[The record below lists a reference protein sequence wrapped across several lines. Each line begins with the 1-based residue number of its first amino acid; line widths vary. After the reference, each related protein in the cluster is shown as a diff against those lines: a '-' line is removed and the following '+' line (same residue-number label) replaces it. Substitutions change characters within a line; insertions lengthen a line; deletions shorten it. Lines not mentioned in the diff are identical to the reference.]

1 MSLISN
7 RYVPTGEVKRITVG
21 SFEERARLIES
32 AANSDSVR
40 LFGVQIESKVVGTF
54 PAHAVVLSEDGKCI
68 RVKYEINGNVAK
80 LLSFDR
86 VAVDTVEERK
96 NLSNTQA
103 KEAATL
109 LSQGRI
115 SEAKAAIKHL
125 VALVDSTSPQQDD
138 QIIDAMISF
147 RRADRPWKATFRE
160 KSDTMRRLV
169 LDEAG
174 EIHKDRIQPKFKSLH
189 NGTLKSTEVDRYRDL
204 VIESIKI
211 LDTRTTRLQE
221 QVESAIG
228 AVKELKIEDPSIGS
242 YLNFAHDLADSL
254 QSNHKT
260 VTEALR
266 RVKRTDSLG
275 KLYDSLSEEFGDCEV
290 ASRYVTSMSKRLV
303 DAT

>member
-1 MSLISN
+1 MPLISN

-32 AANSDSVR
+32 AVNSDAVR
-40 LFGVQIESKVVGTF
+40 LFGTQVESKVVGTF
-54 PAHAVVLSEDGKCI
+54 PGHAVVLAEDGACV

-86 VAVDTVEERK
+86 VADTVESRHSFL
-96 NLSNTQA
+96 NVQA

-115 SEAKAAIKHL
+115 SEAKAVIKHL
-125 VALVDSTSPQQDD
+125 ATLVDSASPQQDD
-138 QIIDAMISF
+138 QIVDAMISF

-160 KSDTMRRLV
+160 KADTMRRLV

-189 NGTLKSTEVDRYRDL
+189 NGTLKSSEVDRYRDL

-228 AVKELKIEDPSIGS
+228 AVKALKIEDPSVGS
-242 YLNFAHDLADSL
+242 YLSFSHDLADSL

-260 VTEALR
+260 ITEGLR

-275 KLYDSLSEEFGDCEV
+275 KLHDSLAEEFSDCEV
-290 ASRYVTSMSKRLV
+290 ASRYVISMSKRLG
-303 DAT
+303 DAP

>member
-21 SFEERARLIES
+21 SFEERTRLIES
-32 AANSDSVR
+32 AVSSDSVR
-40 LFGVQIESKVVGTF
+40 LFGMQVESKVVGTF
-54 PAHAVVLSEDGKCI
+54 PGHVVVLSEDGKCV
-68 RVKYEINGNVAK
+68 RVKYEINGHAAK

-86 VAVDTVEERK
+86 VADTVEERK

-109 LSQGRI
+109 ISQGRI
-115 SEAKAAIKHL
+115 SEAKSVIKHL
-125 VALVDSTSPQQDD
+125 AALVDSASPQQDD

-160 KSDTMRRLV
+160 KADTMRRLV

-189 NGTLKSTEVDRYRDL
+189 NGTLKRNEVDRYRDI

-221 QVESAIG
+221 QVESAIS
-228 AVKELKIEDPSIGS
+228 AVKELKIEDPSVGS

-254 QSNHKT
+254 RSNSKT

-266 RVKRTDSLG
+266 RVKRTDSIG
-275 KLYDSLSEEFGDCEV
+275 KLYDSLAEEFGDCEI